1 MRDARRYGAGMAE
14 PGPRELAA
22 GIDDEHLAEMMADA
36 DEVSQGSLIG
46 GSKARARVRDMIKR
60 VSPGKTTIL
69 VRGESGTGKELVA
82 RAIHAASERASGPL
96 VVIHC
101 AALPDTLLESELFGY
116 EKGAFTGAAARKLG
130 RVERASGGALF
141 LDEIGDVTPA
151 MQVKLL
157 RLLQERTFERLGG
170 HEPIAADVRFVAATH
185 RDLDGMVKRG
195 EFREDLFYRLN
206 VVPVWVPPLRAR
218 RHDVEQL
225 AVHFCRGFA
234 EEAGKT
240 RVALDEEALARIR
253 SERWPGNVRQL
264 QNFIE
269 RLVVLSDD
277 APIDVQQIAA
287 QLGGASPFVTEATEG
302 GTRAERTAQQSQA
315 LRRSVA
321 MALGRGSLDTA
332 DVLPLDEQLRDAERA
347 AIEQALAAAAGNR
360 SKAARLLGV
369 SRQTLYNKLKEH
381 GLGARGK

>member
-1 MRDARRYGAGMAE
+1 MVPAMAE
-14 PGPRELAA
+14 PNARER
-22 GIDDEHLAEMMADA
+22 IDGVDAEELAEMMADA
-36 DEVSQGSLIG
+36 DERSEGALIG
-46 GSKARARVRDMIKR
+46 GSKAMARVRDMISR
-60 VSPGKTTIL
+60 VAPGNTTIL

-82 RAIHAASERASGPL
+82 RAIHTTSDRSKGPL
-96 VVIHC
+96 VCIHC

-116 EKGAFTGAAARKLG
+116 EKGAFTGANERKLG
-130 RVERASGGALF
+130 RVERAVGGTLF

-157 RLLQERTFERLGG
+157 RLLQERSFERLGG
-170 HEPIAADVRFVAATH
+170 HEPIRADVRFVAATH

-218 RHDVEQL
+218 RRDMEQL
-225 AVHFCRGFA
+225 AQHFCATFAAENGKPQVGFDDA
-234 EEAGKT
+234 
-240 RVALDEEALARIR
+240 ALARIR
-253 SERWPGNVRQL
+253 AERWPGNVRQL
-264 QNFIE
+264 QNFVE
-269 RLVVLSDD
+269 RLVVLADD
-277 APIDVQQIAA
+277 APIGEAQIEA

-302 GTRAERTAQQSQA
+302 GTRSERTAAESQA

-321 MALGRGSLDTA
+321 ASLGRAKPGTDS
-332 DVLPLDEQLRDAERA
+332 VLPLDEQLRTAERA
-347 AIEQALAAAAGNR
+347 AIEHALAAADGNR

-381 GLGARGK
+381 GLTGRK